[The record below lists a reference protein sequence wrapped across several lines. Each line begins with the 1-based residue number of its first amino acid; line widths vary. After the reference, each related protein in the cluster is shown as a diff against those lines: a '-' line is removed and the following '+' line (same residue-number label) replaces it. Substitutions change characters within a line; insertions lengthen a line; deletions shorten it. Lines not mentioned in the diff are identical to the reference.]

1 MPQKK
6 TRPRRAKGLS
16 DEVREIFA
24 RYGSEGG
31 KIGGKLRWEGV
42 TPEEHSAI
50 ARKAANAR
58 WKKRKPEQP

>member
-1 MPQKK
+1 M
-6 TRPRRAKGLS
+6 
-16 DEVREIFA
+16 REIFA

>member
-1 MPQKK
+1 MPRPKK
-6 TRPRRAKGLS
+6 RSRLPK
-16 DEVREIFA
+16 EVLEVFA

-42 TPEEHSAI
+42 TPEERSEM

-58 WKKRKPEQP
+58 WKKRKPARS